1 MLNLCMHCPLFTN
14 KPTTQMEARSPR
26 NRLGEASFPSRS
38 RGGVLGNGLCWR
50 PSKNSKCSCRCDFTS
65 QIASQINPQH
75 LKPKFLLRSM
85 PPEPLDNASNSFP
98 SKLKIL
104 ASSVK
109 TWGDRLHTTDLP
121 LATFLEK
128 RRHSIFEDEHPGC
141 TITYSLD
148 EIIVW
153 VCIYE
158 LSRKVVVVIALS
170 KVWLNSSLNL
180 VSSCKMYSVISPS
193 RCMDHSFLSLVPRLS
208 QHKASPIHGPV
219 HSPGFVVTL
228 YFSAFSNSSTPI
240 LVGKCL
246 VDDSSC
252 GSSTCNPCC
261 QRNIF

>member
-1 MLNLCMHCPLFTN
+1 MWFYLSDCIAN
-14 KPTTQMEARSPR
+14 KPTASKTQIFVEEHAPR
-26 NRLGEASFPSRS
+26 APKQCFKQLPLKTQNPSLFCQNIRGQTAHNRPSSGNLLGEKEAFYIWRQASWVYYHLFTWWNYCVSLYLWT
-38 RGGVLGNGLCWR
+38 VE
-50 PSKNSKCSCRCDFTS
+50 KSCGSDCIIKS
-65 QIASQINPQH
+65 
-75 LKPKFLLRSM
+75 
-85 PPEPLDNASNSFP
+85 
-98 SKLKIL
+98 
-104 ASSVK
+104 
-109 TWGDRLHTTDLP
+109 

-128 RRHSIFEDEHPGC
+128 RRHSIFEDKHPGC

-193 RCMDHSFLSLVPRLS
+193 RCMDHRFLSLVPRLS